1 MHISGRNNIY
11 RNPVNTNFF
20 DIKKLEKAEKE
31 KKGSRTETTE
41 KTHLDLSGDD
51 LEISPEGRLAAVLKQ
66 EAREQNG
73 SGIEA
78 QEKQDDLGILGDQ
91 SVSEKPE
98 KPEDPENTEKQD
110 GRSISEKQDD
120 PEVSEEQGGKVA
132 VNVGKRMRQIAAA
145 KTRGQVQQ
153 VLALLQKDLSDCKAG
168 LEKGWCDESEVAK
181 VEALISKAEAR
192 MSQVPQKSG
201 QEKEQGGLD
210 EFAMASLM

>member
-1 MHISGRNNIY
+1 MHISGRNNLY
-11 RNPVNTNFF
+11 RNPVNEKFF
-20 DIKKLEKAEKE
+20 AIKKLEKAEKE
-31 KKGSRTETTE
+31 KKGSRTETME
-41 KTHLDLSGDD
+41 KTHPELREDGLD
-51 LEISPEGRLAAVLKQ
+51 ISPEGRLAAVLEQ

-73 SGIEA
+73 SGIEV
-78 QEKQDDLGILGDQ
+78 QEKQDDPGILGDQ
-91 SVSEKPE
+91 SVSG
-98 KPEDPENTEKQD
+98 KPEDPEIAEKQD
-110 GRSISEKQDD
+110 GRSVSEKQDD

-145 KTRGQVQQ
+145 KSRGQLQQ

-168 LEKGWCDESEVAK
+168 LEKGWCDESEIAK

>member
-1 MHISGRNNIY
+1 MYISGRNNIY
-11 RNPVNTNFF
+11 RNPVNEKFF

-31 KKGSRTETTE
+31 EKGSRTETAE
-41 KTHLDLSGDD
+41 KTYPDLREDD
-51 LEISPEGRLAAVLKQ
+51 LEISPEGRLAAVLEQ
-66 EAREQNG
+66 EAREQAG

-78 QEKQDDLGILGDQ
+78 REKQSASKEQ
-91 SVSEKPE
+91 EE
-98 KPEDPENTEKQD
+98 TE
-110 GRSISEKQDD
+110 IAEKQDD

-145 KTRGQVQQ
+145 KSRGQPQQ
-153 VLALLQKDLSDCKAG
+153 VLSLLQKDLSDCKAG
-168 LEKGWCDESEVAK
+168 LEKGWCDESEIAK

-192 MSQVPQKSG
+192 MSQVPQESG

>member
-1 MHISGRNNIY
+1 MYISGRNNIY
-11 RNPVNTNFF
+11 RNPVNEKFF

-31 KKGSRTETTE
+31 EKGSRTETAE
-41 KTHLDLSGDD
+41 KTYPDLREDD
-51 LEISPEGRLAAVLKQ
+51 LENSPEGRMAAVLEQ
-66 EAREQNG
+66 EAREQAG

-78 QEKQDDLGILGDQ
+78 REKQSASKEQ
-91 SVSEKPE
+91 EE
-98 KPEDPENTEKQD
+98 TE
-110 GRSISEKQDD
+110 IAEKQDD

-145 KTRGQVQQ
+145 KSRGQLQQ
-153 VLALLQKDLSDCKAG
+153 VLSLLQKDLSDCKAG
-168 LEKGWCDESEVAK
+168 LEKGWCDESEIAK

-192 MSQVPQKSG
+192 MSQVPQESG

>member
-1 MHISGRNNIY
+1 MYISGRNNIY
-11 RNPVNTNFF
+11 RNPVNEKFF

-31 KKGSRTETTE
+31 EKGSRTETAE
-41 KTHLDLSGDD
+41 KTYPDLREDD
-51 LEISPEGRLAAVLKQ
+51 LEISPEGRLAVVLEQ
-66 EAREQNG
+66 EAREQAD

-78 QEKQDDLGILGDQ
+78 REKQSASKEQ
-91 SVSEKPE
+91 EE
-98 KPEDPENTEKQD
+98 TE
-110 GRSISEKQDD
+110 IAEKQDD

-145 KTRGQVQQ
+145 KSRGQLQQ
-153 VLALLQKDLSDCKAG
+153 VLSLLQKDLSDCKAG
-168 LEKGWCDESEVAK
+168 LEKGWCDESEIAK

-192 MSQVPQKSG
+192 MSQVPQESG

>member
-1 MHISGRNNIY
+1 MYISGRNNIY
-11 RNPVNTNFF
+11 RNPVNEKFF

-31 KKGSRTETTE
+31 EKGSRTETAE
-41 KTHLDLSGDD
+41 KTYPDLREDD
-51 LEISPEGRLAAVLKQ
+51 LEISPEGRLAAVLEQ
-66 EAREQNG
+66 EAREQAG

-78 QEKQDDLGILGDQ
+78 REKQSASKEQ
-91 SVSEKPE
+91 EE
-98 KPEDPENTEKQD
+98 TE
-110 GRSISEKQDD
+110 IAEKQDD

-145 KTRGQVQQ
+145 KSRGQLQQ
-153 VLALLQKDLSDCKAG
+153 VLSLLQKDLSDCKAG
-168 LEKGWCDESEVAK
+168 LEKGWCDESEIAK

-192 MSQVPQKSG
+192 MSQVPQESG

>member
-1 MHISGRNNIY
+1 MYISGRNNIY
-11 RNPVNTNFF
+11 RNPVNEKFF

-31 KKGSRTETTE
+31 EKGSRTETAE
-41 KTHLDLSGDD
+41 KTYPDLREDD
-51 LEISPEGRLAAVLKQ
+51 LEISPEGRLAVVLEQ
-66 EAREQNG
+66 EAREQAG

-78 QEKQDDLGILGDQ
+78 REKQSASKEQ
-91 SVSEKPE
+91 EE
-98 KPEDPENTEKQD
+98 TE
-110 GRSISEKQDD
+110 IAEKQDD

-145 KTRGQVQQ
+145 KSRGQLQQ
-153 VLALLQKDLSDCKAG
+153 VLSLLQKDLSDCKAG
-168 LEKGWCDESEVAK
+168 LEKGWCDESEIAK

-192 MSQVPQKSG
+192 MSQVPQESG